1 MQPVTPST
9 TTGTSRLLPGAALH
23 PVRELVEHLPRDRLG
38 ERLLDRDAGGL
49 AAARLHARLGAG
61 LQLLGALRRHRD
73 EAELRIHVLGKD
85 HLGHRVVVSSLVS
98 NVFSIARA
106 CSATAGTRQRA
117 ARMMLSSSSTQA
129 SSSSF
134 TIA

>member
-9 TTGTSRLLPGAALH
+9 TTGTSRLLLAAALG
-23 PVRELVEHLPRDRLG
+23 PFGARQLVEHLPRHGLG

-61 LQLLGALRRHRD
+61 LQLLRALRRHRD
-73 EAELRIHVLGKD
+73 EAELGIHVLGKND
-85 HLGHRVVVSSLVS
+85 LHHVVVVSSLVS
-98 NVFSIARA
+98 KVLSIERA

-117 ARMMLSSSSTQA
+117 ARMMLSSAITQA
-129 SSSSF
+129 SRSSF
-134 TIA
+134 